1 MFQRHK
7 LGNYLLALMRRLI
20 GDRAGNSLIL
30 TGALLVPLFA
40 LIGSGV
46 DVGRV
51 YVARS
56 RMQQACDASAL
67 AGRWAF
73 SQGATT
79 DTGSAEALKFFN
91 FNFPQKSFGTASFT
105 PTVTVTGTTTKVVA
119 VSASTTMPMALMGV
133 FGFQPMTVST
143 TCTAQQDYVNTDI
156 VLVLDVTGSM
166 GDKANW
172 SDTQTKIE
180 ALRSAVLALY
190 DQLAPIQTQLEAAG
204 MRLRYSIVPY
214 SSTVNVGKLIYA
226 VNNSYIQTSSEYYH
240 KDCTQYWSSGSCKT
254 WTVPYQ
260 KAVTHDSN
268 WLTSN
273 SWNGCIEERQ
283 TTSSITSSTT
293 AIPAAAYD
301 LDVDKIPDTTDA
313 TRWVPYDPDQSA
325 ENVNNQTAC
334 PVGAKRLQAWARSDL
349 LTYLNSLSPDGGTY
363 HDIGMI
369 WGARMISSG
378 GVFGDSPTTYNNMP
392 TNKFVIFMTDGLLDT
407 GPDLYSAYGVERYDQ
422 RVTGSSANLSS
433 QDSRH
438 QQRFN
443 LMCSRVKNMGASIW
457 VVAFSQALDTNLTN
471 CASNPGQASTSANS
485 TDLIAKFKDIGK
497 NIGALRLTQ

>member
-1 MFQRHK
+1 
-7 LGNYLLALMRRLI
+7 MRRLI

-226 VNNSYIQTSSEYYH
+226 VNSDYIQSS
-240 KDCTQYWSSGSCKT
+240 S
-254 WTVPYQ
+254 PYQ
-260 KAVTHDSN
+260 QIQSQTCTHTNWQGTCTSYSYTYAPVMVAHSLN
-268 WLTSN
+268 WLSTT
-273 SWNGCIEERQ
+273 WGGCIEERQ
-283 TTSSITSSTT
+283 TTSSILSSTT

-301 LDVDKIPDTTDA
+301 LDVDTIPNSTA
-313 TRWVPYDPDQSA
+313 TRWVPYDASA
-325 ENVNNQTAC
+325 EQVQGKTGAC
-334 PVGAKRLQAWARSDL
+334 PAEAKRLKVWTRSDL
-349 LTYLNSLSPDGGTY
+349 STYLDTLIADGNTY

-369 WGARMISSG
+369 WGARLISSA
-378 GVFGDSPTTYNNMP
+378 GVFGDSPPTYNNMP
-392 TNKFVIFMTDGLLDT
+392 TNKFVIFMTDGLLNT
-407 GPDLYSAYGVERYDQ
+407 TLTTYSAYGVEQYDQ
-422 RVTGSSANLSS
+422 RITGSSANLST
-433 QDSRH
+433 QQSRH